1 MRRQLKMDKDFLTVE
16 DIAEILKLS
25 KRTIREKLKKGEL
38 PGKKI
43 AGKYITTREL
53 LKKFIDEGV

>member
-1 MRRQLKMDKDFLTVE
+1 MDKDFLTVE